1 MAATARLLCTWLGL
15 AMCFA
20 AAAKVREIPPG
31 ETPRLGPGEGLVAI
45 VVDTRTPLREVHFRD
60 DVADAVVV
68 QSATI
73 RNLPAGATA
82 RLYALPA
89 GEYRWHRLTTLYG
102 LRYLLHDRPE
112 HRFRVEAGA
121 LNYPGDL
128 IVRDVMSDL
137 PRVQLSNRALQA
149 IDWLDEAHPGLGER
163 FPVRYTGRY
172 PDPFPAFY
180 RAEQARVGLP
190 HTALSDV
197 RRPPAPGALPLPV
210 RELWRRERISRA
222 DLNPRGDRVVKVL
235 HDAQGDHLELVS
247 LPDGQTTPLMRMCC
261 PVDAMGWAG
270 SDVFVVATRAPGT
283 SIAHLR
289 VFRFRTDAMPSSQ
302 GDDAPAFDM
311 LERWLN
317 VQAIEI
323 LPERDDIVLVSSR
336 DRRGR
341 LLVHRLRIDNTHAM
355 TREAFDPS
363 TKLNRGVDGDL
374 AWFADGRGRLRVA
387 VAAVDED
394 DDGKDDGK
402 EDEVEGKDDGANG
415 ARGLRRLLHGADG
428 DYVEVLRHADD
439 AFTPVSLS
447 FDGAR
452 IYGLGEHVG
461 AHGGQRDLLVFDTA
475 TGRLSTLFSRPGVDV
490 VAPILD
496 GAREPVGA
504 MYHQDGHLV
513 SEYFDAAAPA
523 TNALL
528 QSMFPGRSVVA
539 SDRAANGDLL
549 AWVEAADDPGGLF
562 HVDLDGDAGA
572 PRATRIEAEAP
583 WLAGRAFVPSTL
595 LRVVAR
601 DGTPIEAYLT
611 RPPGAG
617 PHPLVLLLHGGPV
630 GVRDARGFDREVQ
643 FLASL
648 GYAVLQ
654 VNFRGSDG
662 FGTAFRSA
670 ALRAQGTLIEDD
682 IDAVLA
688 TVLDDPG
695 IDRARVC
702 AVGASYGGYSSM
714 VSAMRWPGR
723 FRCVVSMSGLT
734 DLLLFFTASD
744 SGSTASGRDAL
755 VRAFG
760 DPDTEADVL
769 LDRSPA
775 YRFRELGVPLMLV
788 HGDDDLRVDFEHAR
802 RLVRMLNIAGT
813 RPTLL
818 TVRDAGHVFETL
830 DDVEAVWTGVAGF
843 LRRHLGPG
851 APLASSPSPATQE
864 TASAPHSE

>member
-1 MAATARLLCTWLGL
+1 MKARRRRSGAPVRASVLRVVLAAML
-15 AMCFA
+15 AMSFA
-20 AAAKVREIPPG
+20 AFAKVREIPPG
-31 ETPRLGPGEGLVAI
+31 ELPRLADGEGLVAI

-68 QSATI
+68 QSATL

-112 HRFRVEAGA
+112 HRFRVEAGV

-128 IVRDVMSDL
+128 IVRDVISDL

-149 IDWLDEAHPGLGER
+149 IDWLDEVHPGLGER
-163 FPVRYTGRY
+163 VPLRYTGRY

-180 RAEQARVGLP
+180 RAQQALAGKP

-222 DLNPRGDRVVKVL
+222 DLSPRGDRLVKVL
-235 HDAQGDHLELVS
+235 HDAQGDHLELVP
-247 LPDGQTTPLMRMCC
+247 LPGGQATPLMRMCC
-261 PVDAMGWAG
+261 PIETMGWAG

-283 SIAHLR
+283 SIVHLR
-289 VFRFRTDAMPSSQ
+289 VFRFRAP
-302 GDDAPAFDM
+302 GEGEPAFDM
-311 LERWLN
+311 LERWMN
-317 VQAIEI
+317 AQAIEI

-341 LLVHRLRIDNTHAM
+341 LMVHRLRIDSTHAM
-355 TREAFDPS
+355 TREAFDPA

-374 AWFADGRGRLRVA
+374 AWFSDGRGRLRVA
-387 VAAVDED
+387 VAAVGED
-394 DDGKDDGK
+394 G
-402 EDEVEGKDDGANG
+402 ENREN
-415 ARGLRRLLHGADG
+415 RSMRRLLHGADG
-428 DYVEVLRHADD
+428 DHVEVLRHPADT
-439 AFTPVSLS
+439 FTPISLS

-452 IYGLGEHVG
+452 IYGLGEPTRNDDAPAD
-461 AHGGQRDLLVFDTA
+461 AHGGGQRDLLVFDTA

-539 SDRAANGDLL
+539 SDRAADGDLL

-562 HVDLDGDAGA
+562 HIDLDADTDAGA
-572 PRATRIEAEAP
+572 PRATRIESEAP
-583 WLAGRAFVPSTL
+583 WLDGRAFAPSTL
-595 LRVVAR
+595 LRAVAL
-601 DGTPIEAYLT
+601 DGSPIEAYLT
-611 RPPGAG
+611 RPPGSG
-617 PHPLVLLLHGGPV
+617 RTPLVLLLHGGPV

-662 FGTAFRSA
+662 FGSAFRSA
-670 ALRAQGTLIEDD
+670 ARRAQGTLIEDD

-695 IDRARVC
+695 IDRERVC
-702 AVGASYGGYSSM
+702 AIGASYGGYSSM

-760 DPDTEADVL
+760 DPDTDAEVL
-769 LDRSPA
+769 LGRSPA

-788 HGDDDLRVDFEHAR
+788 HGDDDLRVDFEHTR

-813 RPTLL
+813 KPTLL
-818 TVRDAGHVFETL
+818 TVRDAGHAFETL

-851 APLASSPSPATQE
+851 VQVAASSSPPAQDSV
-864 TASAPHSE
+864 SAPRSE

>member
-1 MAATARLLCTWLGL
+1 MIATTARALCLLLASL
-15 AMCFA
+15 AMAFA
-20 AAAKVREIPPG
+20 TSAKVREIPPG
-31 ETPRLGPGEGLVAI
+31 EVPRLGTGEGLVAI

-73 RNLPAGATA
+73 RSLPAGATA

-112 HRFRVEAGA
+112 HRFRVEAGV

-137 PRVQLSNRALQA
+137 PRVQLSNRGLQA
-149 IDWLDEAHPGLGER
+149 IDWLDETHPGLGER
-163 FPVRYTGRY
+163 FPLRYTGRY

-180 RAEQARVGLP
+180 RAQQALVGKP

-197 RRPPAPGALPLPV
+197 RRPPATDALPLPA
-210 RELWRRERISRA
+210 RALWRRERISRA
-222 DLNPRGDRVVKVL
+222 DLNPRGDLLVKVL
-235 HDAQGDHLELVS
+235 HDAQGDQLELVS
-247 LPDGQTTPLMRMCC
+247 LPDGQATPLMRLCC
-261 PVDAMGWAG
+261 PIDAMGWAG
-270 SDVFVVATRAPGT
+270 SDTFVVATRAAGT

-289 VFRFRTDAMPSSQ
+289 VFRFRTGAD
-302 GDDAPAFDM
+302 GVRAFDA
-311 LERWLN
+311 LERWVN
-317 VQAIEI
+317 AQAIEI
-323 LPERDDIVLVSSR
+323 LPERDDIVLVSAR
-336 DRRGR
+336 DRAGR
-341 LLVHRLRIDNTHAM
+341 LMVHRLRIDNRHAM

-363 TKLNRGVDGDL
+363 TRINRGVMGDL

-387 VAAVDED
+387 IAA
-394 DDGKDDGK
+394 
-402 EDEVEGKDDGANG
+402 EGNM
-415 ARGLRRLLHGADG
+415 RMLLHGIDG
-428 DYVEVLRHADD
+428 EYIEVLRHPAD
-439 AFTPVSLS
+439 AFTPISLS
-447 FDGAR
+447 FDGDR
-452 IYGLGEHVG
+452 IYGLGEQG
-461 AHGGQRDLLVFDTA
+461 RDQRDLVVFDTA
-475 TGRLSTLFSRPGVDV
+475 TRRMATLFSRPGVDV

-513 SEYFDAAAPA
+513 SEYFDASAPA

-539 SDRAANGDLL
+539 SDRADNGDLL
-549 AWVEAADDPGGLF
+549 AWVEAADDPGGLY
-562 HVDLDGDAGA
+562 HVEHHVEHRVDANA
-572 PRATRIEAEAP
+572 PRVTRIEQEAP
-583 WLAGRAFVPSTL
+583 WLDGRAFAPSTV
-595 LRVVAR
+595 LRAVAR
-601 DGTPIEAYLT
+601 DGTPIEAYLS

-617 PHPLVLLLHGGPV
+617 PHPLVLLLHGGPL

-643 FLASL
+643 FLVSL

-670 ALRAQGTLIEDD
+670 GMRAHGALIEDD
-682 IDAVLA
+682 IDAALAEVLN
-688 TVLDDPG
+688 DSG
-695 IDRARVC
+695 IDRDRVC

-714 VSAMRWPGR
+714 LSAMRWPGR
-723 FRCVVSMSGLT
+723 FRCVVSMSGLS
-734 DLLLFFTASD
+734 DMLLFFTASD

-760 DPDTEADVL
+760 DPDTDADAL
-769 LDRSPA
+769 LDRSPT
-775 YRFRELGVPLMLV
+775 YRFREMGTPLMLV
-788 HGDDDLRVDFEHAR
+788 HGDDDLRVDFEHTR
-802 RLVRMLNIAGT
+802 RLVRMLNIAGVK
-813 RPTLL
+813 PTLL
-818 TVRDAGHVFETL
+818 TVRDAGHAFETL

-843 LRRHLGPG
+843 LRRHLGAG
-851 APLASSPSPATQE
+851 SAMGNRA
-864 TASAPHSE
+864 ASAPRPSGPEAAVGAPHDE

>member
-1 MAATARLLCTWLGL
+1 MAATARLLCAWLGL
-15 AMCFA
+15 AMSCA
-20 AAAKVREIPPG
+20 LAAKVREIPPG
-31 ETPRLGPGEGLVAI
+31 EVPRLSDGEGLVAI

-60 DVADAVVV
+60 DVEDAVVV
-68 QSATI
+68 QSATL
-73 RNLPAGATA
+73 RGLPAGATA

-89 GEYRWHRLTTLYG
+89 GEYRWHRLTTLFG

-112 HRFRVEAGA
+112 HRFRVEAGM

-128 IVRDVMSDL
+128 IVRDVTSDL
-137 PRVQLSNRALQA
+137 PRVQVSNRALQA
-149 IDWLDEAHPGLGER
+149 IDWLDEAYPGLGER
-163 FPVRYTGRY
+163 FPLRYAGRY

-180 RAEQARVGLP
+180 RAEQARVGKP

-197 RRPPAPGALPLPV
+197 RRPPAPGVLPLPV

-222 DLNPRGDRVVKVL
+222 DLNPRGDRLVKVL

-247 LPDGQTTPLMRMCC
+247 LPGGQATPLMRMCC

-283 SIAHLR
+283 SIVHLR
-289 VFRFRTDAMPSSQ
+289 VFRFRASAVASSP
-302 GDDAPAFDM
+302 GAAPAFDM

-317 VQAIEI
+317 AQAIEI

-336 DRRGR
+336 DRGGR
-341 LLVHRLRIDNTHAM
+341 LMVHRLRIDNPHAM
-355 TREAFDPS
+355 TRETFDPA
-363 TKLNRGVDGDL
+363 TKLNRGVAGDL
-374 AWFADGRGRLRVA
+374 AWLADGRGRLRVA
-387 VAAVDED
+387 VAAVGED
-394 DDGKDDGK
+394 G
-402 EDEVEGKDDGANG
+402 EGRN
-415 ARGLRRLLHGADG
+415 LRRLLHGADG
-428 DYVEVLRHADD
+428 DYVEVLRHAAD

-452 IYGLGEHVG
+452 IYGLGEQDG
-461 AHGGQRDLLVFDTA
+461 GGQRDLLVFDTA
-475 TGRLSTLFSRPGVDV
+475 SGRLSTLFSRPGVDV

-504 MYHQDGHLV
+504 MYHHDGHLV
-513 SEYFDAAAPA
+513 SEYFDASAPA

-562 HVDLDGDAGA
+562 HIDLRAHADDRA
-572 PRATRIEAEAP
+572 PRATRIDAEAP
-583 WLAGRAFVPSTL
+583 WLEGRVFATSTL
-595 LRVVAR
+595 LRAVAR

-617 PHPLVLLLHGGPV
+617 RLPLVLLLHGGPV

-670 ALRAQGTLIEDD
+670 ARRAQGTLIEDD
-682 IDAVLA
+682 VDAVLA
-688 TVLDDPG
+688 RVLDDPG
-695 IDRARVC
+695 IDRTRVC
-702 AVGASYGGYSSM
+702 AIGASYGGYSSM
-714 VSAMRWPGR
+714 VSAMRWPER

-744 SGSTASGRDAL
+744 SGSTANGRDAL

-760 DPDTEADVL
+760 DPDTEAGAL
-769 LDRSPA
+769 LGRSPA
-775 YRFRELGVPLMLV
+775 YRFRELAVPLMLV
-788 HGDDDLRVDFEHAR
+788 HGDDDLRVDFEHSR

-813 RPTLL
+813 KPTLL
-818 TVRDAGHVFETL
+818 TVRDAGHAFETL
-830 DDVEAVWTGVAGF
+830 DDVEMVWTGVAGF

-851 APLASSPSPATQE
+851 GTLASSPPPVAQE
-864 TASAPHSE
+864 AASAPRSE

>member
-1 MAATARLLCTWLGL
+1 MTAATARALCVLLAGL
-15 AMCFA
+15 AMSFA
-20 AAAKVREIPPG
+20 ACAKVREIPPG
-31 ETPRLGPGEGLVAI
+31 EVPRLGPGEGLVAI

-73 RNLPAGATA
+73 RGLPAGATA

-112 HRFRVEAGA
+112 NRFRVEAGV

-137 PRVQLSNRALQA
+137 PRVQLSNRGLQA
-149 IDWLDEAHPGLGER
+149 IDWLDETHPGLGER
-163 FPVRYTGRY
+163 FPLRYAGRY

-180 RAEQARVGLP
+180 RAQQALVGKP

-197 RRPPAPGALPLPV
+197 RRAPAPGALPLPV

-222 DLNPRGDRVVKVL
+222 DLNPRGDLLVKVL

-247 LPDGQTTPLMRMCC
+247 LPDGRPVPLMRMCC
-261 PVDAMGWAG
+261 PIDAMGWAG
-270 SDVFVVATRAPGT
+270 SDTFVVATRAAGT

-289 VFRFRTDAMPSSQ
+289 VFRFRTGADSMRSFDA
-302 GDDAPAFDM
+302 
-311 LERWLN
+311 LERW
-317 VQAIEI
+317 VTAQAIEI
-323 LPERDDIVLVSSR
+323 LPERDDIVLVSAR
-336 DRRGR
+336 DRAGR
-341 LLVHRLRIDNTHAM
+341 LMVHRLRIDNLHAM

-363 TKLNRGVDGDL
+363 TRINRGVAGDL

-387 VAAVDED
+387 VVA
-394 DDGKDDGK
+394 
-402 EDEVEGKDDGANG
+402 EGDM
-415 ARGLRRLLHGADG
+415 RVLLHGNDG
-428 DYVEVLRHADD
+428 EYVETLRHPAD

-447 FDGAR
+447 FDGDR
-452 IYGLGEHVG
+452 IYGLGEQG
-461 AHGGQRDLLVFDTA
+461 RDQRDLVVFDTA
-475 TGRLSTLFSRPGVDV
+475 TRRMATLFSRPGVDV

-504 MYHQDGHLV
+504 MYYLDGHLV
-513 SEYFDAAAPA
+513 SEYFDASAPA

-549 AWVEAADDPGGLF
+549 AWVEAADDPGGLY
-562 HVDLDGDAGA
+562 HVEYQADATA
-572 PRATRIEAEAP
+572 RRATRIEQEAP
-583 WLAGRAFVPSTL
+583 WLDGHAFVPSTL
-595 LRVVAR
+595 LRAVAR
-601 DGTPIEAYLT
+601 DGTPIEAYLS
-611 RPPGAG
+611 RPHGPG

-648 GYAVLQ
+648 GYVVLQ

-670 ALRAQGTLIEDD
+670 AMRAHGTLIEDD

-688 TVLDDPG
+688 EVLDDPG
-695 IDRARVC
+695 IDRERVC

-714 VSAMRWPGR
+714 LSAMRWPGR
-723 FRCVVSMSGLT
+723 FRCVVSMSGLS
-734 DLLLFFTASD
+734 DMLLFFTASD
-744 SGSTASGRDAL
+744 SGSTATGRDAL

-760 DPDTEADVL
+760 DPDTEAEAL
-769 LDRSPA
+769 LRRSPA
-775 YRFRELGVPLMLV
+775 YRFRELDTPLMLV
-788 HGDDDLRVDFEHAR
+788 HGDDDLRVDFEHTR

-813 RPTLL
+813 KPTLL
-818 TVRDAGHVFETL
+818 TVRDAGHAFETL

-843 LRRHLGPG
+843 LRRHLGTG
-851 APLASSPSPATQE
+851 HGV
-864 TASAPHSE
+864 ASAPRPEPTASKDAAGR

>member
-1 MAATARLLCTWLGL
+1 MMLSGMVAATVRLLGVFLGL
-15 AMCFA
+15 AIPFA
-20 AAAKVREIPPG
+20 TSAKVREIPPG
-31 ETPRLGPGEGLVAI
+31 EAPRLRPGEGLVAI
-45 VVDTRTPLREVHFRD
+45 VVDTRTSLREVHFRD
-60 DVADAVVV
+60 DVVDAVVV

-73 RNLPAGATA
+73 RGLEAGATA

-89 GEYRWHRLTTLYG
+89 GEYRWQRVVTRYG

-112 HRFRVEAGA
+112 VRFRVEAGA

-128 IVRDVMSDL
+128 IVRDVVSDL
-137 PRVQLSNRALQA
+137 PRVQLSNRGLQA
-149 IDWLDEAHPGLGER
+149 IDWLDEAYPGLGDR
-163 FPVRYTGRY
+163 FPLRYTGRY

-180 RAEQARVGLP
+180 RAQQALAGKP

-197 RRPPAPGALPLPV
+197 RRPPAPGALPLSV

-222 DLNPRGDRVVKVL
+222 DLNPRGDRLVKVL
-235 HDAQGDHLELVS
+235 HDVQGDHLELVS
-247 LPDGQTTPLMRMCC
+247 LPGGQATPLMRLCC
-261 PVDAMGWAG
+261 PIDAMGWAG
-270 SDVFVVATRAPGT
+270 NDVFAVAARAPGT
-283 SIAHLR
+283 SIVHLR
-289 VFRFRTDAMPSSQ
+289 VFRFRAGNQ
-302 GDDAPAFDM
+302 DAPAFDV
-311 LERWLN
+311 LERWVN
-317 VQAIEI
+317 AQAIEI
-323 LPERDDIVLVSSR
+323 LPERDDIVLVTSR
-336 DRRGR
+336 DRQGR
-341 LLVHRLRIDNTHAM
+341 LMVHRLRIDSTHAM
-355 TREAFDPS
+355 IRETFDPA
-363 TKLNRGVDGDL
+363 TRINRGVDGDL

-387 VAAVDED
+387 VAAVRE
-394 DDGKDDGK
+394 
-402 EDEVEGKDDGANG
+402 EGGSRDM
-415 ARGLRRLLHGADG
+415 RRLLHGAAG
-428 DYVEVLRHADD
+428 DYIEVLRHAAD

-447 FDGAR
+447 FDGDR
-452 IYGLGEHVG
+452 IYGLGEHGG
-461 AHGGQRDLLVFDTA
+461 AEGAGERGGGQRDLLVFDTA

-523 TNALL
+523 TNLLL

-549 AWVEAADDPGGLF
+549 AWVEAPDDPGGLYF
-562 HVDLDGDAGA
+562 IDVHADAAGH
-572 PRATRIEAEAP
+572 RATRIEAEAP
-583 WLAGRAFVPSTL
+583 WLDGRAFAPSTL
-595 LRVVAR
+595 LRAVAR

-611 RPPGAG
+611 RPPGSG
-617 PHPLVLLLHGGPV
+617 RHPLVVLLHGGPV

-670 ALRAQGTLIEDD
+670 GMRAHGTLIEDD
-682 IDAVLA
+682 VDAVLA
-688 TVLDDPG
+688 EVLDDPG
-695 IDRARVC
+695 IDRDRVC
-702 AVGASYGGYSSM
+702 AVGASYGGYSS
-714 VSAMRWPGR
+714 VISAIRWPGR
-723 FRCVVSMSGLT
+723 FRCVVSMSGLS

-744 SGSTASGRDAL
+744 SGNSTSGRDAL

-760 DPDTEADVL
+760 DPDTEADTL
-769 LDRSPA
+769 LHRSPA
-775 YRFRELGVPLMLV
+775 YRFRELQTPLMLV

-813 RPTLL
+813 PPTLL
-818 TVRDAGHVFETL
+818 TVRDAGHGFETL

-851 APLASSPSPATQE
+851 HERVPFPHPVATERGMAAPR
-864 TASAPHSE
+864 SE

>member
-1 MAATARLLCTWLGL
+1 MVAVTARMLWVLLGL
-15 AMCFA
+15 AMSFA
-20 AAAKVREIPPG
+20 TSARVREIMPGDIPPG
-31 ETPRLGPGEGLVAI
+31 QTPRLAAGEGLVVI

-60 DVADAVVV
+60 DVEDAVVV

-73 RNLPAGATA
+73 RGLEAGATA

-89 GEYRWHRLTTLYG
+89 GEYRWQRVVTRYG

-112 HRFRVEAGA
+112 IRFRVEAGV

-128 IVRDVMSDL
+128 IVRDVMSDV
-137 PRVQLSNRALQA
+137 PRVQLSNRGLQA

-163 FPVRYTGRY
+163 VPLRYAGRY

-180 RAEQARVGLP
+180 RAQQALAGKP

-222 DLNPRGDRVVKVL
+222 DLNPRGDRLVKVL

-247 LPDGQTTPLMRMCC
+247 LPDGQATPMMRLCC
-261 PVDAMGWAG
+261 PIDAMGWAG
-270 SDVFVVATRAPGT
+270 DDVFVVATRAPGT
-283 SIAHLR
+283 SVAHLR
-289 VFRFRTDAMPSSQ
+289 VFRFRA
-302 GDDAPAFDM
+302 GGEAGPAFDT
-311 LERWLN
+311 LERWVN
-317 VQAIEI
+317 AQTIEI
-323 LPERDDIVLVSSR
+323 LPERDDIVLVTSL
-336 DRRGR
+336 DRGGR
-341 LLVHRLRIDNTHAM
+341 RMVHRLRIDNTHAM

-363 TKLNRGVDGDL
+363 TRINRGVDGDL

-387 VAAVDED
+387 VAAVAGEGGED
-394 DDGKDDGK
+394 DDG
-402 EDEVEGKDDGANG
+402 
-415 ARGLRRLLHGADG
+415 RPMRRLLHGADG
-428 DYVEVLRHADD
+428 DYVEVLRHAAD

-447 FDGAR
+447 FDGDR
-452 IYGLGEHVG
+452 IYGLGEHGVG
-461 AHGGQRDLLVFDTA
+461 EHGDEHGSGQRDLLVFDTA
-475 TGRLSTLFSRPGVDV
+475 TRRMRTLFSRPGVDV

-504 MYHQDGHLV
+504 MYHHDGHLV
-513 SEYFDAAAPA
+513 SEYFDASAPA

-539 SDRAANGDLL
+539 SDRAVNGDLL
-549 AWVEAADDPGGLF
+549 AWVEAGDDPGGLYF
-562 HVDLDGDAGA
+562 INTRTDANIDAAA

-583 WLAGRAFVPSTL
+583 WLDGRAFAPSTL
-595 LRVVAR
+595 LRAVAR
-601 DGTPIEAYLT
+601 DGTPVEAYLT
-611 RPPGAG
+611 RPPPGSG
-617 PHPLVLLLHGGPV
+617 RHPLVVLLHGGPV

-670 ALRAQGTLIEDD
+670 GMRAHGTLIEDD
-682 IDAVLA
+682 VDAVLA
-688 TVLDDPG
+688 GVLDDPG
-695 IDRARVC
+695 IDRDRVC
-702 AVGASYGGYSSM
+702 AVGASYGGYSS
-714 VSAMRWPGR
+714 VISAIRWPGR
-723 FRCVVSMSGLT
+723 FRCVVSMSGLS
-734 DLLLFFTASD
+734 DMLLFFTASD
-744 SGSTASGRDAL
+744 SGNSTIGRDAL

-760 DPDTEADVL
+760 DPDTEADAL
-769 LDRSPA
+769 LHRSPA
-775 YRFRELGVPLMLV
+775 YRFRELGTPLMLV
-788 HGDDDLRVDFEHAR
+788 HGDDDLRVDFEHTR

-813 RPTLL
+813 PPTLL
-818 TVRDAGHVFETL
+818 TVRDAGHGFETL

-843 LRRHLGPG
+843 LRRHLGTGG
-851 APLASSPSPATQE
+851 AIATSPRA
-864 TASAPHSE
+864 AAPEAAAAAPSRD